1 MIIFEKETAR
11 VVKFL
16 DREGGAG
23 SVFEGLQRV
32 HFMNGDSAEVSDVG
46 TLVRCGRRHKG
57 TRPMFHADGCRFEHK
72 EAQNPHARRKRHRL
86 RPSGPP

>member
-1 MIIFEKETAR
+1 MIIFEKETKR

-23 SVFEGLQRV
+23 SVFQGLRKV
-32 HFMNGDSAEVSDVG
+32 HFMNGDSAEAADVG

-57 TRPMFHADGCRFEHK
+57 PRPMFHADGCRFEHK
-72 EAQNPHARRKRHRL
+72 EAKNPNQR
-86 RPSGPP
+86 RPSRPARPGPS

>member
-16 DREGGAG
+16 DRDGGAG
-23 SVFEGLQRV
+23 SVWQGLRRV
-32 HFMNGDSAEVSDVG
+32 HFMNGDSAEASDVG

-57 TRPMFHADGCRFEHK
+57 PRPMFHADGCRFEHR
-72 EAQNPHARRKRHRL
+72 EAKNPSPRRARPRR
-86 RPSGPP
+86 RPTGPP